1 MGEND
6 TKSSTTLTA
15 ARVRSTAARVVWLV
29 CLTLAMI
36 LAVAA
41 FSYALEF
48 EGDNP
53 LVRFV
58 RDLAD
63 TVDLGVFDLD
73 NPIKSF
79 DDDDASVAQTKTALT
94 NYGIGA
100 VAYIVVGRVLERVI
114 RP

>member
-6 TKSSTTLTA
+6 TKSSTTLTT
-15 ARVRSTAARVVWLV
+15 ARVRSTVARVVWLV
-29 CLTLAMI
+29 CLALAMI

-48 EGDNP
+48 EGSNP
-53 LVRFV
+53 LVRLV

-63 TVDLGVFDLD
+63 TFDLGVFDLD

-79 DDDDASVAQTKTALT
+79 NDDDASVAQTKTALT

-100 VAYIVVGRVLERVI
+100 VAYIVVGRVLERII